1 MGCTNPASSDPSC
14 LLCALAPQLFWWPSA
29 ELAPVWHSCTERSP
43 KQHLW
48 DRRKAQYKVFENGNF
63 CPLLSTCSL
72 LSYSCAK
79 HTMSIYCLQACCWYV
94 LSIRDLSAK
103 LLSSQLAPT
112 SAAAVGYPV
121 AGALFGTCFCGTL
134 GGSTL
139 CFFLNLLPLDFI
151 LVRVATK
158 PKSTVYSH

>member
-29 ELAPVWHSCTERSP
+29 ELAPFWHTCTERSP

-48 DRRKAQYKVFENGNF
+48 DCRKAQYKVFETGNF
-63 CPLLSTCSL
+63 CPPVLYSL
-72 LSYSCAK
+72 INVAK
-79 HTMSIYCLQACCWYV
+79 HTMSIYCLQACCRYM

-121 AGALFGTCFCGTL
+121 AGALFGTCFCATL

-139 CFFLNLLPLDFI
+139 LFLPQPPALGF
-151 LVRVATK
+151 
-158 PKSTVYSH
+158 YSG